1 MTLDIFKEKGTP
13 LDKQLFTWRDLV
25 KAPTSKLDDDA
36 FTRVRII
43 LMNGLESDAVRF
55 SHATARMMNGDMRL
69 PLAKVRRVEHHQQT
83 MVNWLLPAD
92 LSPLETTIGFEQVA
106 IEVTASV
113 ALREPD
119 DYMAQVYRFGLL
131 EDFDHLYRFSALM
144 DRVAGGDANNI
155 IQNYTDIMPG
165 RPTSEEHRAPED
177 DLREHYVSA
186 QADPLTK
193 IHAITITASENQTH
207 DYYMTIGPMF
217 ADPIARQ
224 LYAEIA
230 SIEEQHVTQYGSLV
244 DPNESPLEKWLLHEA
259 MEVYNYYGCMM
270 YETNS
275 RVKEIWERF
284 CNYELGHL
292 HMVMEL
298 FQQMERRDPAEIL
311 PQTLP
316 EPIDYQSHRE
326 FIRETLNNEVDLRA
340 SGTQFT
346 HKDDEADRSPLSIA
360 YREQMNSEGSPS
372 ETIAAGY
379 TWTPGTELVQKKSAF
394 AKGASA

>member
-1 MTLDIFKEKGTP
+1 MSLDIFKEKGTP
-13 LDKQLFTWRDLV
+13 LDKQVFTWRDLV
-25 KAPTSKLDDDA
+25 QAPTSKLDDDA

-43 LMNGLESDAVRF
+43 LMNGLEADRIRT
-55 SHATARMMNGDMRL
+55 SHAVARMNGEMRL
-69 PLAKVRRVEHHQQT
+69 PLAKVRRVEQHQQT

-119 DYMAQVYRFGLL
+119 DYLAQVYRFGLL

-144 DRVAGGDANNI
+144 DRVMGADANNI
-155 IQNYTDIMPG
+155 IQNYSDIMPG
-165 RPTSEEHRAPED
+165 RPTMVEHRAPED
-177 DLREHYVSA
+177 DLRQHYDCTT
-186 QADPLTK
+186 ADPLTK
-193 IHAITITASENQTH
+193 LHALTITAAENQTH

-230 SIEEQHVTQYGSLV
+230 SIEEQHTTQYESLL
-244 DPNESPLEKWLLHEA
+244 DPNESPLEKWLMHEA
-259 MEVYNYYGCMM
+259 MEVYNYLGCME
-270 YETNS
+270 YETNP
-275 RVKEIWERF
+275 RVKEIWTRF
-284 CNYELGHL
+284 VDYELGHL

-298 FQQMERRDPAEIL
+298 FKEIENRDPAEIL

-316 EPIDYQSHRE
+316 EPIDYQSHRQ
-326 FIRETLNNEVDLRA
+326 FVRETLNAEVDLRA
-340 SGTQFT
+340 AGTQFIN
-346 HKDDEADRSPLSIA
+346 KEEEAERAPLLIA

-372 ETIAAGY
+372 EIVAAGY
-379 TWTPGTELVQKKSAF
+379 TWTPGTELTESKSAF